1 MDLNLSCKHSR
12 ELSHLFRPL
21 FYQLQYEDGD
31 TEDPDK
37 GLIAHIAFYV
47 CAYGCVN
54 KRQKN
59 DFHVDSEQM
68 GAIVLTV
75 LHLLTPS
82 LLCFAFWLHLQH
94 VEILGLGI
102 ENKLAVTQAVT
113 MLDP

>member
-1 MDLNLSCKHSR
+1 
-12 ELSHLFRPL
+12 
-21 FYQLQYEDGD
+21 
-31 TEDPDK
+31 
-37 GLIAHIAFYV
+37 
-47 CAYGCVN
+47 
-54 KRQKN
+54 
-59 DFHVDSEQM
+59 M

-82 LLCFAFWLHLQH
+82 LLCFAFWLHLQN